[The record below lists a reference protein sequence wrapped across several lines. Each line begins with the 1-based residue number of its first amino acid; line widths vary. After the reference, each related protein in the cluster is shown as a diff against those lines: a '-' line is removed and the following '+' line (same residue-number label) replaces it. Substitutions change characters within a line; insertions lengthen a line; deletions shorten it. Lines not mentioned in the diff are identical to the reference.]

1 MASEPLRT
9 CLIRDVIAAI
19 EDAFPPHYQE
29 DFDNTGLQLGS
40 VLRQCTGA
48 LICVDITPEIVAEA
62 VEKQCNLIITHHPLI
77 FKPLKQIV
85 NLNRVDISIYKAI
98 QNDITVYSCHTS
110 ADNTPRR
117 GVSWKMGEM
126 LGLSEIKP
134 LESHG
139 PEGIGCGITG
149 RLSAPLSQTE
159 LVELVKST
167 FNSPVARC
175 SKIIPKLDKIIRIG
189 LCGGAGSFLID
200 KAIADGASAFI
211 TSDCKYNQFL
221 DHVGQ
226 IFLIDIGHF
235 ESEEC
240 TKSIF
245 YQTITEK
252 FPNFALYKSELEK
265 NPIIYL

>member
-1 MASEPLRT
+1 MESRL
-9 CLIRDVIAAI
+9 LIRDVIAAI
-19 EDAFPPHYQE
+19 EEAFPPRYQE
-29 DFDNTGLQLGS
+29 DFDNTGLQIGP
-40 VLRQCTGA
+40 VIHPCTGA
-48 LICVDITPEIVAEA
+48 LICVDITPEIVIEA
-62 VEKQCNLIITHHPLI
+62 VEKGCNLIITHHPLI

-85 NLNRVDISIYKAI
+85 NFNRVDISIYKAI
-98 QNDITVYSCHTS
+98 QNGITVYSCHTS

-126 LGLSEIKP
+126 LGLSDIKS

-139 PEGIGCGITG
+139 PEGIGCGIVG
-149 RLSAPLSQTE
+149 RLKKPLSQTDF
-159 LVELVKST
+159 VELVKST
-167 FNSPVARC
+167 FGSPIARC
-175 SKIIPKLDKIIRIG
+175 SKLLPNFGDIDCVG
-189 LCGGAGSFLID
+189 LCGGAGGFLID
-200 KAIADGASAFI
+200 KAIAAGARAFI

-221 DHVGQ
+221 DYVGQ
-226 IFLIDIGHF
+226 IFLVDIGHF

>member
-1 MASEPLRT
+1 M
-9 CLIRDVIAAI
+9 LIRDVIAAI
-19 EDAFPPHYQE
+19 EEAFPPHYQE

-40 VLRQCTGA
+40 VLRHCTGA
-48 LICVDITPEIVAEA
+48 LICVDVTPQIVIEA
-62 VEKQCNLIITHHPLI
+62 VEKKCNLIITHHPLI
-77 FKPLKQIV
+77 FKPIKQIV
-85 NLNRVDISIYKAI
+85 NFNRVDISIYKAI
-98 QNDITVYSCHTS
+98 QNNITIYSCHTS

-126 LGLSEIKP
+126 LGLSEIKS
-134 LESHG
+134 LESRG

-149 RLSAPLSQTE
+149 SLTTPMSQTD

-167 FNSPVARC
+167 FGSPVARC
-175 SKIIPKLDKIIRIG
+175 SKVLTNFGKIGRIG

-200 KAIADGASAFI
+200 KAITDGARAFI

-221 DHVGQ
+221 DYVGQ